1 MTMTAP
7 TAFRRPNLPEW
18 QLTVVEAFDVTPYMR
33 RVVLTAENLGLLEYQ
48 PGQAL
53 VLQVPLPDGETGRR
67 DYTIRALDRAKKTLS
82 IDFVLHGDTPAP
94 KWARGATPG
103 AAILGRGPRGRT
115 VFNPQADWHLFCGD
129 ETCIP
134 AILHILETL
143 PAGVKA
149 IALVEIGDPGHEQ
162 LVKSDADLSLEWLH
176 RGAVPAGPSSFLLDR
191 LKAFAL
197 PAGNGHAY
205 LIGETSN
212 VRAQRHHLIERGF
225 ARDRISSEGY
235 WRPGRIGGHDHVED

>member
-18 QLTVVEAFDVTPYMR
+18 QLTVVDAFDVTPHMR
-33 RVVLTAENLGLLEYQ
+33 RVVLTADNLDQFEYQ

-53 VLQVPLPDGETGRR
+53 VLQVPLSDSETGRR
-67 DYTIRALDRAKKTLS
+67 DYTIRAIDRAKKTLS

-94 KWARGATPG
+94 TWARGARPG

-143 PAGVKA
+143 PAGAKA
-149 IALVEIGDPGHEQ
+149 IALAEIGGPEHEQ
-162 LVKSDADLSLEWLH
+162 PVKSDADLSFEWLH
-176 RGAVPAGPSSFLLDR
+176 RGSVPAGPGSFLLDR
-191 LKAFAL
+191 LKTLTL
-197 PAGNGHAY
+197 PAGSGHAY
-205 LIGETSN
+205 IIGETSN
-212 VRAQRHHLIERGF
+212 VRAQRHHLIGRGF
-225 ARDRISSEGY
+225 TRDRISSEGY